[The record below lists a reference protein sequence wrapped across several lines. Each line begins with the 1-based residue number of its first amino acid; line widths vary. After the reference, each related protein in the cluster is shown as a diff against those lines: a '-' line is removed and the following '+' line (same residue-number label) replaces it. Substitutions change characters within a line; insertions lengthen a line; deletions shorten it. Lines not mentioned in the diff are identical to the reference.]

1 MSTIQKIKSLVFLV
15 CFIISAYV
23 YNTILNEKEKEAIL
37 QVTKT
42 EKKNTKNVVD
52 SEKSSVTTIHYE

>member
-1 MSTIQKIKSLVFLV
+1 MSTVQKIKSLVFLV

-23 YNTILNEKEKEAIL
+23 YNTISNEKEKEAIL